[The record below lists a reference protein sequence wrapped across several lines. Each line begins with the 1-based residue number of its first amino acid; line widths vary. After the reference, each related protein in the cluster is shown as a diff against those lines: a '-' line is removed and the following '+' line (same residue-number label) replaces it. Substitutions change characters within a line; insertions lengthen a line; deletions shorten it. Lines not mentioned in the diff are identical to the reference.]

1 MGTTQD
7 PGAVFNMLWAGNNQ
21 LFSEI
26 AAQFPD
32 GAATAFTV
40 GVGLAMLAA
49 QCALSAYFSFVATS
63 GPWHAMP
70 GFTAH
75 QLIYFPVALYT
86 AYIGCA
92 GWFGSSASTPAERIL
107 GEVATG
113 LHLAQ
118 LQLAILLFWD
128 IPTGLVVK
136 ALREPVMLC
145 HHVGFAL
152 TALAVTQSCNT
163 YYALCF
169 FGVVELSS
177 IPLCFADVF
186 HPRRKAYC
194 AWLESAPITRALND
208 AVRALFVLTYTLV
221 RALYFPY
228 VVWGCYV
235 PDMRAVLLLPL
246 SQRKGQSDVAL
257 WLPVFLGTPFALL
270 QLWWGS
276 LLVKQLRK
284 MMAPPPAKKSD

>member
-1 MGTTQD
+1 ME
-7 PGAVFNMLWAGNNQ
+7 VFKELWAGNNQ

-26 AAQFPD
+26 ATLFPD
-32 GAATAFTV
+32 RAATSFTV
-40 GVGLAMLAA
+40 GVGLVMLAG
-49 QCALSAYFSFVATS
+49 QCALSAYFSFVTTS

-75 QLIYFPVALYT
+75 QLIYFPLGLYT

-92 GWFGSSASTPAERIL
+92 GWLGSNASTPAERIL
-107 GEVATG
+107 GEDAMG

-128 IPTGLVVK
+128 IPTGFVVK
-136 ALREPVMLC
+136 ALRDPVMLC

-152 TALAVTQSCNT
+152 TALAVTQTCNT
-163 YYALCF
+163 YYGLCF
-169 FGVVELSS
+169 FGVVEVSS

-186 HPRRKAYC
+186 HPRQKEYS
-194 AWLESAPITRALND
+194 AWLEGAPITRALND
-208 AVRALFVLTYTLV
+208 AVRAVFVLSYMLV

-246 SQRKGQSDVAL
+246 AQRKGQSDGAL
-257 WLPVFLGTPFALL
+257 WLPTFLGTAFSLL
-270 QLWWGS
+270 QLWWGM
-276 LLVKQLRK
+276 LLLKQLRK
-284 MMAPPPAKKSD
+284 MMRPPPPAKKTD